1 MLPVVSEETCALLLQ
16 TMQEDEEA
24 WKKSMVHRLKE
35 ENPEINTLLLTL
47 AQKSKDPK
55 SVIMAGYLIY
65 SVIELSHDVEER

>member
-1 MLPVVSEETCALLLQ
+1 MPVVSEETCALLLQ